1 MIIAILCGGKG
12 RRLRPFTE
20 EIPKT
25 LVTLNGKPLL
35 DYNLELFSS
44 KKLNNFILCIGYKGD
59 RIREHIGRT
68 NLMNTNYQV
77 TFSDAGE
84 NASMLKRIYHL
95 KEEVEEMALVIYGD
109 TLTNIDVDDLKKYH
123 IEKGRAVTIVV
134 ASIQNPFGL
143 VSFNDEGVAESFE
156 EKPFF
161 NYYIGMFLLSKWA
174 FDYIDDEFLREPD
187 GEGLVSFFNRLID
200 EKQLMVY
207 KYAGKQISFNTHSE
221 REVAEEVV
229 KTFYTL

>member
-77 TFSDAGE
+77 TFSDALLRE
-84 NASMLKRIYHL
+84 NR
-95 KEEVEEMALVIYGD
+95 E
-109 TLTNIDVDDLKKYH
+109 
-123 IEKGRAVTIVV
+123 
-134 ASIQNPFGL
+134 
-143 VSFNDEGVAESFE
+143 
-156 EKPFF
+156 
-161 NYYIGMFLLSKWA
+161 YIGNN
-174 FDYIDDEFLREPD
+174 RE
-187 GEGLVSFFNRLID
+187 
-200 EKQLMVY
+200 Y
-207 KYAGKQISFNTHSE
+207 Y
-221 REVAEEVV
+221 
-229 KTFYTL
+229 